1 MKKTL
6 FIPFLMA
13 GFTTIAI
20 AEEDN
25 HNNIPSGQ
33 CEEAPMM
40 PHYQRF
46 TPPPMP
52 AWVKQRIAQR
62 QMRMQAPRF
71 QQWRNAPMRP
81 RFNTM
86 NMPMQRPMMPRMPVR
101 PAYYGRP
108 VYSNNGWGN
117 GYGNSYGAS
126 NGGGYGNGSGNGD
139 LNSSGDMDGS
149 FNFGFNGKAKGNG
162 NADANAKTQNNVQG
176 NARSQANTDYQG
188 QANPNQVPISTSIPA
203 SAPAPTPISVPV
215 VAETEI
221 VLTDTDKDNIVDV
234 ADLCPNTATGMQV
247 DAFGCDKAASIVLRG
262 VNFKINSDELT
273 ADSTQIL
280 DIVVATLI
288 ANPGLAL
295 ELTGHTDSDGE
306 AAYNKD
312 LSQRRAARVLTYFA
326 EHDVDVSKMKA
337 SGFGEE
343 QPIASNDTAEGKAIN
358 RRVEVNRL

>member
-25 HNNIPSGQ
+25 NNNIPSGQ

-40 PHYQRF
+40 PHFQHF

-52 AWVKQRIAQR
+52 AWAKQRMAQR
-62 QMRMQAPRF
+62 QMRMPAPRF
-71 QQWRNAPMRP
+71 QQWRNPPMRP
-81 RFNTM
+81 RFNNM

-117 GYGNSYGAS
+117 GYGAG
-126 NGGGYGNGSGNGD
+126 NGRGYGNGSGN
-139 LNSSGDMDGS
+139 MDGN
-149 FNFGFNGKAKGNG
+149 FNFGFNGKAQGQGNG
-162 NADANAKTQNNVQG
+162 NADANANTTANAEAQNNVEG
-176 NARSQANTDYQG
+176 NASSQTTTN
-188 QANPNQVPISTSIPA
+188 QAVQPA
-203 SAPAPTPISVPV
+203 ITTAPAPAIEKVAPVSAPAPV
-215 VAETEI
+215 VIEEAPI
-221 VLTDTDKDNIVDV
+221 VLTDTDKDSIVDV
-234 ADLCPNTATGMQV
+234 ADLCPNTAAGMKV
-247 DAFGCDKAASIVLRG
+247 DAFGCDKSASIVLRG
-262 VNFKINSDELT
+262 VNFKTNSDELT
-273 ADSTQIL
+273 TDSTQLL

-288 ANPGLAL
+288 ANSGLAL
-295 ELTGHTDSDGE
+295 ELVGHTDSDGE

-343 QPIASNDTAEGKAIN
+343 KPIASNDTAEGKAMN